1 MLTRR
6 RDQGQSLVEFALVFP
21 ILILMFFGLVDGA
34 RLVYTNSQLGQAAR
48 EGARVAAVEASRMG
62 SAAVACV
69 SSESQITPA
78 RPGAQVCPA
87 DPTALKA
94 DVVSA
99 VNRMAVALGVI
110 ATVYLACD
118 SGGAADP
125 TATPPI
131 LADPA
136 PTGAWTEATVT
147 YPACAS
153 DSSGNAAPNA
163 PGSLVSVRIVYQFA
177 PITPIAGSL
186 IGSVSLSAS
195 ATMVIN

>member
-6 RDQGQSLVEFALVFP
+6 RERGQSLVEFSLVFP
-21 ILILMFFGLVDGA
+21 IFILMFFGVVDGA

-48 EGARVAAVEASRMG
+48 EGARVAAVEASKMG
-62 SAAVACV
+62 SKDLSCV
-69 SSESQITPA
+69 SSESQITAA

-87 DPTALKA
+87 DPAALKA

-99 VNRMAVALGVI
+99 VNRMAVGLGAI

-118 SGGAADP
+118 SGGSD
-125 TATPPI
+125 
-131 LADPA
+131 DPA
-136 PTGAWTEATVT
+136 PTGAWTEATAT
-147 YPACAS
+147 YPACAK

-163 PGSLVSVRIVYQFA
+163 AGSLVSVRIVYA
-177 PITPIAGSL
+177 YNPITPLAGSL